1 VNLNESMGCHGA
13 KLMLEDGPFDVIHAH
28 DWLRRCCDRA
38 QAQLQSPNFHHSCH
52 QNTVA
57 ITASSATQDYV
68 SSKEKLL
75 AYNAWRIIVCSDY
88 MRREVEWALQSPG
101 DKIDVIY
108 NGIRLEKQL
117 RNDFDAGN
125 FRRQF
130 ANDSEKLF
138 ITSVA

>member
-1 VNLNESMGCHGA
+1 M
-13 KLMLEDGPFDVIHAH
+13 P
-28 DWLRRCCDRA
+28 
-38 QAQLQSPNFHHSCH
+38 P
-52 QNTVA
+52 NTVA
-57 ITASSATQDYV
+57 ITASTPPQDYV

-88 MRREVEWALQSPG
+88 MRRKW
-101 DKIDVIY
+101 
-108 NGIRLEKQL
+108 NGHYKVLGTKLMLFTTASAREETA